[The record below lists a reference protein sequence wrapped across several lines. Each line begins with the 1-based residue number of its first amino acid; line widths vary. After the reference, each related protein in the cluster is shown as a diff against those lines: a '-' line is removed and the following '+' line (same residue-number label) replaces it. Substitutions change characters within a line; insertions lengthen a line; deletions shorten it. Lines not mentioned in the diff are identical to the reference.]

1 MAIVVKTPRP
11 YNIADDTGATRAFVA
26 STIVLFR

>member
-1 MAIVVKTPRP
+1 MATVVKTPRP

-26 STIVLFR
+26 SSITLLR